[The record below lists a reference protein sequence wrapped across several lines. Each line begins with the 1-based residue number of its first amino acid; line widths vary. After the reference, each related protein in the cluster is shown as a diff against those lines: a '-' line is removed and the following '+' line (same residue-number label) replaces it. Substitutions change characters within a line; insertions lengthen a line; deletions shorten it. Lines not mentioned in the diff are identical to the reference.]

1 MTALMY
7 RLQAM
12 IKSMPALPRPD
23 GESAWQFNEFLSQ
36 QPIDFFRPLLKKH
49 LVLTIEYSV
58 LCAQLS
64 CDLLREN
71 PNIEEITE
79 QVASALMMSELL
91 AHLYR
96 YYLNVPREVERL
108 RKDQLFYQ
116 KLLKA
121 RGYQF
126 SNPYDSAVEPDTFT
140 QKVRTMTASSNW
152 LRLFAVRSKRFIDA
166 TALVLKSAENYRY
179 FIKQINTIANPAF
192 SYLSWLFFIP
202 RLAANVLVM
211 GKHFF
216 HSERWMSKEE
226 RALGAATRLQL
237 HFQRR
242 WFELGNDSVWL
253 IAGLLN
259 CFVLVGPLAPVGA
272 YMTTVLFAYDIL
284 LAAIRAHIEIG
295 RLESLRHEH
304 VQRIEALERQ
314 DSLAEADEARRYLAH
329 LDERILF
336 EKKRLL
342 LSVANTTLLFLAMV
356 LTVPFLA
363 SFGPFVPLIAGALL
377 VIITIASFMAFSA
390 LEKQR
395 PADKVAQLEISHA
408 TTLARLGLFA
418 PETPEK
424 PSENL
429 ESNENPLPSIEG
441 MVTS

>member
-7 RLQAM
+7 RLKAM
-12 IKSMPALPRPD
+12 MKSMPALPRPD
-23 GESAWQFNEFLSQ
+23 GESTWQFNEFLSQ
-36 QPIDFFRPLLKKH
+36 QQTDFFRPLLKKH
-49 LVLTIEYSV
+49 LVLNIEYSV

-64 CDLLREN
+64 SDLLREN

-108 RKDQLFYQ
+108 RKDQRVYQ

-126 SNPYDSAVEPDTFT
+126 SNPDDSAVEPDTFT

-152 LRLFAVRSKRFIDA
+152 LRLFVVRSKRFIDA
-166 TALVLKSAENYRY
+166 IVQVFKRAED
-179 FIKQINTIANPAF
+179 IKPVTKFVNPAL

-202 RLAANVLVM
+202 RLAANMLVM
-211 GKHFF
+211 GKHFYPG
-216 HSERWMSKEE
+216 ERWMSKEE

-295 RLESLRHEH
+295 RLEKLRNEH
-304 VQRIEALERQ
+304 MQCIEALEQQ
-314 DSLAEADEARRYLAH
+314 DSPAEADEARRYAAH
-329 LDERILF
+329 LDDRIVFER
-336 EKKRLL
+336 KRLL
-342 LSVANTTLLFLAMV
+342 LSVANTTVLFLAMV

-377 VIITIASFMAFSA
+377 VTITIAGYLAFSA

-395 PADKVAQLEISHA
+395 PADKIAQLDISHTA
-408 TTLARLGLFA
+408 TLTRLGLFA
-418 PETPEK
+418 SEMPEK
-424 PSENL
+424 PSEAA
-429 ESNENPLPSIEG
+429 ESNENPLPPIDV

>member
-7 RLQAM
+7 RLQTM
-12 IKSMPALPRPD
+12 MKTLPLLPNPH
-23 GESAWQFNEFLSQ
+23 GEIWPFSDYLNQ
-36 QPIDFFRPLLKKH
+36 QSVSFFRPLLKKH

-64 CDLLREN
+64 SDLLRKDADLD
-71 PNIEEITE
+71 EITE

-121 RGYQF
+121 RGFQF
-126 SNPYDSAVEPDTFT
+126 ATLSEKVEPDTFT
-140 QKVRTMTASSNW
+140 QKVRTVTAKSNW
-152 LRLFAVRSKRFIDA
+152 LRLFVVRSKRFVDA
-166 TALVLKSAENYRY
+166 IAQLLKRAED
-179 FIKQINTIANPAF
+179 IKPVTKFVNPAL

-202 RLAANVLVM
+202 RLAANMLVM
-211 GKHFF
+211 GKHFYP
-216 HSERWMSKEE
+216 SDRWMSKEE
-226 RALGAATRLQL
+226 RALGVSTRLQL

-284 LAAIRAHIEIG
+284 LAAIRASIELG
-295 RLESLRHEH
+295 RLERLRQEH
-304 VQRIEALERQ
+304 VHRIEQLERQ
-314 DSLAEADEARRYLAH
+314 DNPAEADEARRYLTH
-329 LDERILF
+329 LDARILF

-342 LSVANTTLLFLAMV
+342 LSVANTTVLFLAMV

-377 VIITIASFMAFSA
+377 VTITIAGFLAFSA

-395 PADKVAQLEISHA
+395 PADNVAQLGVSHA
-408 TTLARLGLFA
+408 AALARLGLFS
-418 PETPEK
+418 PDVPQKSSETPEHDV
-424 PSENL
+424 NA
-429 ESNENPLPSIEG
+429 LPPPEG
-441 MVTS
+441 LVTS

>member
-7 RLQAM
+7 RLQTM
-12 IKSMPALPRPD
+12 MKTLPPLPNPD
-23 GESAWQFNEFLSQ
+23 GASWSFSDYLNQ
-36 QPIDFFRPLLKKH
+36 QPVAFFRPLLKKH

-64 CDLLREN
+64 SDLLRKN
-71 PNIEEITE
+71 ASIEEITE

-96 YYLNVPREVERL
+96 HYLNVPREVERL

-126 SNPYDSAVEPDTFT
+126 TSLSEQVEPDTFT

-152 LRLFAVRSKRFIDA
+152 LRLFVVRSKRFIDA
-166 TALVLKSAENYRY
+166 IVQVLKRVED
-179 FIKQINTIANPAF
+179 IKPVTRFVNPAL
-192 SYLSWLFFIP
+192 SYLSWVFFIP
-202 RLAANVLVM
+202 RLAANMLVM
-211 GKHFF
+211 GKHFYP
-216 HSERWMSKEE
+216 SNRWMSKEE
-226 RALGAATRLQL
+226 LALGVSTRMQL

-284 LAAIRAHIEIG
+284 LAAIRASIELG
-295 RLESLRHEH
+295 RLERLRQEH
-304 VQRIEALERQ
+304 VRHIQQLEQ
-314 DSLAEADEARRYLAH
+314 EDKPEDAEEARRYLMH
-329 LDERILF
+329 LDARILF

-342 LSVANTTLLFLAMV
+342 LSVANTTVLFLAMV

-363 SFGPFVPLIAGALL
+363 SFGPFIPLIAGALL
-377 VIITIASFMAFSA
+377 VTITIAGFLAFSA

-395 PADKVAQLEISHA
+395 PSDKVAQLEISHA
-408 TTLARLGLFA
+408 ATLTRLGLFA
-418 PETPEK
+418 PEIPEK
-424 PSENL
+424 PSETPDYD
-429 ESNENPLPSIEG
+429 ENPLPPPVGLI
-441 MVTS
+441 TS